1 VHPAAGVA
9 LEDQVAGTRVID
21 HPSIDRSIDARGV
34 NEAVDRSTRAGST
47 KPLIDRRARGQ
58 RSR

>member
-21 HPSIDRSIDARGV
+21 RIHPSI
-34 NEAVDRSTRAGST
+34 DRSTRAGST
-47 KPLIDRRARGQ
+47 KPLTPHRARDAL
-58 RSR
+58 